1 MSFVYH
7 GSSVGGLEIIKK
19 QKGTHQ
25 KECVYAVEN
34 EVIALLFAANE
45 KSNGDYDVEISI
57 ENDIPVITER
67 WPGILEKIYRTKAS
81 LYKLDSKNFNHYEYL
96 WEPEVISF
104 CDETVIEEIEVPDV
118 LSRLREFQNEKRL
131 IIYDYPAR
139 PDYIPLDN
147 SDLIETARKFEEMG
161 ITGAEE
167 HLYELYPQL
176 RNVKK

>member
-45 KSNGDYDVEISI
+45 KNNGDYDVEISI

-67 WPGILEKIYRTKAS
+67 
-81 LYKLDSKNFNHYEYL
+81 
-96 WEPEVISF
+96 
-104 CDETVIEEIEVPDV
+104 
-118 LSRLREFQNEKRL
+118 
-131 IIYDYPAR
+131 
-139 PDYIPLDN
+139 
-147 SDLIETARKFEEMG
+147 
-161 ITGAEE
+161 
-167 HLYELYPQL
+167 
-176 RNVKK
+176 